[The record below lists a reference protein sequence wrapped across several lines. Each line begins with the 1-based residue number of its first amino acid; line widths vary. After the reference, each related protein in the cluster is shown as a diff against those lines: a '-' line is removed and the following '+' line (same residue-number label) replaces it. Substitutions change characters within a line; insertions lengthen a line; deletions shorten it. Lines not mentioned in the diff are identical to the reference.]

1 MEKETII
8 ISLGGSVF
16 LPAEFDIDFLK
27 KFRDLILKYSE
38 RNRFL
43 IYVGGGKICRIYQKA
58 LAEFGGNSRRIDWL
72 GIHIT
77 RLNAQI
83 IKNLFKKISHP
94 EIIINPEKKIC
105 LKKDILIA
113 AGWKPGWST
122 DYDAVLLA
130 KNLGAKT
137 ILNISNVDYV
147 YDKNPK
153 KFSKTKSFK
162 KLNWPE
168 FRQIVGEKWLP
179 GLSLPFDPIAAKLAQ
194 ELKMTVAIIN
204 GQKLDRVDN
213 FLNKKSFVGTVIS

>member
-27 KFRDLILKYSE
+27 KFRDLILNRLE
-38 RNRFL
+38 INRFL
-43 IYVGGGKICRIYQKA
+43 IFVGGGKICRIYQKT
-58 LAEFGGNSRRIDWL
+58 LAEFGARDRELDQI
-72 GIHIT
+72 GIQIT
-77 RLNAQI
+77 RLNAKI
-83 IKNLFKKISHP
+83 IKSLFKKISHP
-94 EIIINPEKKIC
+94 EIITNPEKKIC
-105 LKKDILIA
+105 FKKDILIA

-130 KNLGAKT
+130 KNLGAKK
-137 ILNISNVDYV
+137 ILNISNIDYV

-153 KFSKTKSFK
+153 KFSKAKSFK

-168 FRQIVGEKWLP
+168 FRQLSAGKWLP
-179 GLSLPFDPIAAKLAQ
+179 GLSSPFDPIASRLAQ
-194 ELKMTVAIIN
+194 KLKMTVVIIN

-213 FLNKKSFVGTVIS
+213 FLNKKPFIGTIIS